1 MLPLPAPP
9 RPARPATLR
18 GLTLIELMVALVV
31 VAIVS
36 ALAYPSYREHVLR
49 SQLSD
54 AIGALGDARAQLEQY
69 FLDQRS
75 YSGGPC
81 SRRSVGSFTL
91 NCPTTPDA
99 SSYTLVATGSGLAA
113 GFVYTLDQH
122 GSQRTT
128 GLPGA
133 WGSVPA
139 GGWRCWIT
147 RRGETC

>member
-1 MLPLPAPP
+1 MTTLSALQ
-9 RPARPATLR
+9 RPARPGIQR
-18 GLTLIELMVALVV
+18 GLTLIELMVVLAV

-36 ALAYPSYREHVLR
+36 ALAYPGYREHVLR
-49 SQLSD
+49 SQLGD
-54 AIGALGDARAQLEQY
+54 AVGALGESRVQMEQY

-75 YSGGPC
+75 YSGGSC
-81 SRRSVGSFTL
+81 ASHSVGSFTL
-91 NCPTTPDA
+91 NCPTTPGA

-128 GLPGA
+128 GLPSA

>member
-1 MLPLPAPP
+1 MTTLPAIQ
-9 RPARPATLR
+9 RPARSGTQH
-18 GLTLIELMVALVV
+18 GLTLIELMVVLAAL
-31 VAIVS
+31 AIVT
-36 ALAYPSYREHVLR
+36 ALAYPGYREHVLR

-81 SRRSVGSFTL
+81 TSHSVGSFTL
-91 NCPTTPDA
+91 SCPTTPDA
-99 SSYTLVATGSGLAA
+99 SSYTLVATGSGLTA

-133 WGSVPA
+133 WGSVPT

-147 RRGETC
+147 RRGQTC